1 MPDGPEGGDQLVEVK
16 GMSEI
21 ERCAACGVPSRF
33 VDNHLWL
40 AGGVI
45 VQVSD
50 REHRMV
56 LIESDNLDPLFK
68 GVEGIIGVPLERI
81 IIETKRRAS
90 REYIDRIIPPQVKE
104 GVRNKEISLDPLIEA
119 ISVISFVM
127 GYGKSSLVSY
137 RFEVDDEDYITQRI
151 EQPYSI
157 PLWCGDF
164 TGSTEAVTGRD
175 NDVTYEQPEDDVIE
189 VTCRPAEHPPQFQGR
204 LDIRKPRFTESGIEL
219 ERCGSC
225 GGPAL
230 LSTLEWDTDRGL
242 ITSKTTGRRMAMLG
256 SAYLEVIFDE
266 LERELG
272 EDIPR
277 AVVEAQRR
285 FALGGFYSSKE
296 VAEEAGFREQL
307 ALRGL
312 GDLHDMRLE
321 GGTLRMTLRNAAMHL
336 MLVGLMQGYY
346 ESVTGHSSEVD
357 WELSEEG
364 VLELE
369 VRPRS

>member
-1 MPDGPEGGDQLVEVK
+1 MPDGPEGGDKLVEVN

-21 ERCAACGVPSRF
+21 ERCAACGAPSRF

-45 VQVSD
+45 VQASD

-90 REYIDRIIPPQVKE
+90 RQYIDRIIPPQVKE
-104 GVRNKEISLDPLIEA
+104 GLRKKEIGLDPLIEA
-119 ISVISFVM
+119 VNVISFVM
-127 GYGKSSLVSY
+127 GYGKSSLIGY
-137 RFEVDDEDYITQRI
+137 RYEADDDDYIAQRI

-164 TGSTEAVTGRD
+164 AGSTEAVTGRD
-175 NDVTYEQPEDDVIE
+175 NDVTYEQPEDDAIE

-230 LSTLEWDTDRGL
+230 LSTLEWDTERGL

-277 AVVEAQRR
+277 AVVETQRR
-285 FALGGFYSSKE
+285 FALGGLYSSKE
-296 VAEEAGFREQL
+296 AAEEGSFREQL

-312 GDLHDMRLE
+312 GDLREIRLE
-321 GGTLRMTLRNAAMHL
+321 EGTLRMTLRNAALHL
-336 MLVGLMQGYY
+336 LMVGLMQGYY
-346 ESVTGHSSEVD
+346 ESVTGQDSEVE

-364 VLELE
+364 DLELE
-369 VRPRS
+369 VRHRS